1 MSEQHFNTQSGLP
14 TSPTSRTSPTTPA
27 SAGSSFSSSGSPVEA
42 EQFGRPHP
50 VVNPFSDKPSMQ
62 WNPRRVLYTVFTCA
76 LTGGLAML
84 IWTKLRLVT
93 GVPRT
98 AYADPA
104 EKPTQDAKQST
115 QHSNERRDASVDELG
130 GP

>member
-1 MSEQHFNTQSGLP
+1 MSEQHVKAENGSP
-14 TSPTSRTSPTTPA
+14 TSPTSAAP
-27 SAGSSFSSSGSPVEA
+27 SGVNLIDA
-42 EQFGRPHP
+42 EQFGRPHRAADS
-50 VVNPFSDKPSMQ
+50 FSGRPSMQ
-62 WNPRRVLYTVFTCA
+62 WSPRRVLYTVFTCA

-98 AYADPA
+98 AYAEPEAESPA
-104 EKPTQDAKQST
+104 QDEKQSPER
-115 QHSNERRDASVDELG
+115 QHERRDAAVDGLG

>member
-1 MSEQHFNTQSGLP
+1 MHHEQTNQPSGIDP
-14 TSPTSRTSPTTPA
+14 Q
-27 SAGSSFSSSGSPVEA
+27 
-42 EQFGRPHP
+42 QFGEPHRPT
-50 VVNPFSDKPSMQ
+50 NPLSDKASMQ

-98 AYADPA
+98 AYADPNA
-104 EKPTQDAKQST
+104 EKANDSRKQAERV
-115 QHSNERRDASVDELG
+115 QERREAQARELG

>member
-1 MSEQHFNTQSGLP
+1 MTDQHFDSK
-14 TSPTSRTSPTTPA
+14 
-27 SAGSSFSSSGSPVEA
+27 SGSPTPGAVDA
-42 EQFGRPHP
+42 EQFGKPHQP
-50 VVNPFSDKPSMQ
+50 VNPFSDKPAMQ

-76 LTGGLAML
+76 LTGGLAIL

-104 EKPTQDAKQST
+104 AEKPKTQGKQSPERY
-115 QHSNERRDASVDELG
+115 NERRDASVDELG

>member
-1 MSEQHFNTQSGLP
+1 MHHDHTNQASGVDP
-14 TSPTSRTSPTTPA
+14 Q
-27 SAGSSFSSSGSPVEA
+27 
-42 EQFGRPHP
+42 QFGQPHRPS
-50 VVNPFSDKPSMQ
+50 NPFSDKPSMQ

-98 AYADPA
+98 AYAEPETEGKA
-104 EKPTQDAKQST
+104 REKTPDVR
-115 QHSNERRDASVDELG
+115 ERRDARVPETG
-130 GP
+130 GF